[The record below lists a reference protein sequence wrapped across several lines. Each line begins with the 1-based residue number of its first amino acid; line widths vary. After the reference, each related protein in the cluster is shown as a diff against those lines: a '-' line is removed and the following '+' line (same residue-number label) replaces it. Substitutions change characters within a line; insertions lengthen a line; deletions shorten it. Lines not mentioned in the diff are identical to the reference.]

1 MADTKQNSL
10 KEIQDAYRKLTK
22 NTDANL
28 KDAVVSCAGFVGDRS
43 IDDLSFDELDYIGR
57 NFLIQHLLPLD
68 SQNRIARNALLN
80 SVDYLS
86 FLRAMEGEEL
96 KKQDGYLFY
105 LP

>member
-1 MADTKQNSL
+1 MANTKQRSL

-22 NTDANL
+22 TNDANL
-28 KDAVVSCAGFVGDRS
+28 KDAVDSCLGFIGDKS
-43 IDDLSFDELDYIGR
+43 IDDLSFDELDYVGR
-57 NFLIQHLLPLD
+57 NFLIQRLLQLNSED
-68 SQNRIARNALLN
+68 RIARNALLN